1 MRPLIQERIRR
12 RPGRPKVEGL
22 PERRREEILAAATED
37 FARRGYAGT
46 DLQEVADRL
55 GMGKGTVYRYFPTKE
70 DLFLAAADRG
80 MRLLNERT
88 NAEAAKARDPLDK
101 IIRATHVY
109 LRFFDEHPEF
119 VELFVQERAQFRDRP
134 RPTYFAHRDAN
145 LGPWRALLGDLMAA
159 GQIRRMPIDR
169 ITDVFN
175 AALYG
180 AIFTNYFEG
189 RRRHPDRQARE
200 ILDVIFCGILGPR
213 RRPEPTA
220 FMKVEPGSRVEGA
233 RARKGEPR

>member
-1 MRPLIQERIRR
+1 MRPLIQGRR
-12 RPGRPKVEGL
+12 RRGRGRPRVEGL
-22 PERRREEILAAATED
+22 PQRRREEILAAATEE

-46 DLQEVADRL
+46 DLQTVADRL
-55 GMGKGTVYRYFPTKE
+55 DVGKGTVYRYFPTKE
-70 DLFLAAADRG
+70 ALFLAAADRG
-80 MRLLNERT
+80 MRLLGERT
-88 NAEAAKARDPLDK
+88 DAVAAKTLDPFEK

-119 VELFVQERAQFRDRP
+119 VELLVQERAQFRDRP

-145 LGPWRALLGDLMAA
+145 IGPWRALLRSLIAA
-159 GQIRRMPIDR
+159 GQVRGIPVGR

-189 RRRHPDRQARE
+189 RRRRPDRQARD
-200 ILDVIFCGILGPR
+200 ILDVILRGIVGS
-213 RRPEPTA
+213 
-220 FMKVEPGSRVEGA
+220 GSRVIGTHDREGG
-233 RARKGEPR
+233 RR